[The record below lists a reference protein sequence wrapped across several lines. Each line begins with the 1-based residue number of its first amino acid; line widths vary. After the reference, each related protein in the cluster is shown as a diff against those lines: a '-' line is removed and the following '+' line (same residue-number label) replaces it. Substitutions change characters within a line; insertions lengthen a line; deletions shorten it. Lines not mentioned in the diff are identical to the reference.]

1 MRPSLKR
8 LAHEAARDAVDAADV
23 GRQAEDG
30 LEQLVVGE
38 LVVGR
43 QQGVGFRLALAL
55 LDLGEALVAVAC
67 GRPGGVDRPPGGLV
81 DVDREHPAVADVGVV
96 RDGEQLVARLALRV
110 HPVPQ
115 VGGARGLERAE
126 GIVRHL
132 GAVAEE
138 DVAVHVAVVRHRGPL
153 VGAERGE
160 LAGLV
165 LLVGD
170 LHVLLPHGGRDLR
183 VHQRLHRRARI
194 ELEQVGEDPVLLFLA
209 GRVLHDHRLRRGQRA
224 HVGPRRVGLLGDA
237 DVLRVVGH
245 AHEVERGVDLDVE
258 AHRVLD
264 GLALRVL
271 VGVGRAGDA
280 VAHHPG
286 IDRPAGVKVRLA
298 EVGVALRVRL
308 RRSGRCRSRL
318 RRCGRCR
325 RGGGHSGGGGRIRR
339 GLGRRGWLGL
349 LLLAG
354 GERGQRDDRCG
365 GCDRGVNS

>member
-1 MRPSLKR
+1 MASR
-8 LAHEAARDAVDAADV
+8 
-23 GRQAEDG
+23 
-30 LEQLVVGE
+30 
-38 LVVGR
+38 
-43 QQGVGFRLALAL
+43 
-55 LDLGEALVAVAC
+55 
-67 GRPGGVDRPPGGLV
+67 
-81 DVDREHPAVADVGVV
+81 
-96 RDGEQLVARLALRV
+96 LVARLALRV

-115 VGGARGLERAE
+115 VGGARGLERTE

-170 LHVLLPHGGRDLR
+170 LHVLLPHRGRDLR

-194 ELEQVGEDPVLLFLA
+194 ELEQVGEDPVLLVLA

-237 DVLRVVGH
+237 DVLRVIGH
-245 AHEVERGVDLDVE
+245 AHEVERRVDLDVE

-298 EVGVALRVRL
+298 EVRIALRVRL
-308 RRSGRCRSRL
+308 CRRRRCRSRL
-318 RRCGRCR
+318 ERGRGPPRRRLLR
-325 RGGGHSGGGGRIRR
+325 RASSATDLAGAGGSGSFFWQAPSATSARSRR
-339 GLGRRGWLGL
+339 GLRTGRELMTAAPALR
-349 LLLAG
+349 
-354 GERGQRDDRCG
+354 
-365 GCDRGVNS
+365 